1 TAAELLDRTVCL
13 HGWVAW
19 DHASATHGADGRST
33 LSSVTYRCDRLEM
46 SSEITP
52 TNSED
57 YTVAWIAA
65 LPHERAAGE
74 MMLDHEYVQPKSF
87 TKNVNDPNRY
97 SWAGGHGKTVQV
109 LLGKGVDINMQGGD
123 YNSVL
128 QAASVRE
135 HDKIVQM
142 LLVRGADV
150 VAEGG

>member
-1 TAAELLDRTVCL
+1 A
-13 HGWVAW
+13 
-19 DHASATHGADGRST
+19 
-33 LSSVTYRCDRLEM
+33 
-46 SSEITP
+46 I
-52 TNSED
+52 
-57 YTVAWIAA
+57 
-65 LPHERAAGE
+65 
-74 MMLDHEYVQPKSF
+74 
-87 TKNVNDPNRY
+87 
-97 SWAGGHGKTVQV
+97 AGGHGKTVQV